1 MNIGT
6 FSGTLTHIPK
16 PLVLHSRM
24 LNKIEIDGIAHLKA
38 IANKCNNPDEAERS
52 FRIFVSSFES
62 DVLKFAEI
70 HANKMG
76 IPIECAFEA
85 TTCAFARVWRYPTF
99 DINKAHCKNPNKGI
113 LVWLNRIAANQMY
126 EYVKKN
132 RCAQH
137 TQEEDLS
144 VIEDATSFVDLLIGD
159 KPAEEK
165 MEYVSALE
173 SRISCLGEKHRIIY
187 LTYKAY
193 DSVGKK
199 LPRSLLEK
207 LRKRL
212 GITQATIRVYKKEA
226 LQAINDSFN
235 E

>member
-1 MNIGT
+1 
-6 FSGTLTHIPK
+6 
-16 PLVLHSRM
+16 M
-24 LNKIEIDGIAHLKA
+24 LKKFEIDGIAHIKA
-38 IANKCNNPDEAERS
+38 IANKSDNPDEAERS
-52 FRIFVSSFES
+52 FRIFVSYFES
-62 DVLKFAEI
+62 DVMKFAEI
-70 HANKMG
+70 HAKKMG
-76 IPIECAFEA
+76 FPIECAFEA
-85 TTCAFARVWRYPTF
+85 TNCAFAKVWRYPTF

-144 VIEDATSFVDLLIGD
+144 VIEDATSFVDLHISDEPVKVKLD
-159 KPAEEK
+159 
-165 MEYVSALE
+165 YVSALE
-173 SRISCLGEKHRIIY
+173 SRISCLDEKHRIIY

-212 GITQATIRVYKKEA
+212 GLTQATIRVYKKEA
-226 LQAINDSFN
+226 LEAIKDSFK
-235 E
+235 EI